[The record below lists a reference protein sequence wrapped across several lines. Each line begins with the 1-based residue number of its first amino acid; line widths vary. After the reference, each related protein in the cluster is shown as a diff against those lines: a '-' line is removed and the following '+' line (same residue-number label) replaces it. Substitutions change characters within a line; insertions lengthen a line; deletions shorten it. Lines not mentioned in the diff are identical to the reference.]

1 MPSKERVKK
10 FTSEYSIAFVL
21 ILMMIVMTVL
31 KPGAFLT
38 RNNLLNVL
46 RQISITGVIALG
58 TAFPIIAKGI
68 DVSGG
73 SVVALA
79 AVITG
84 SMLSTAGLHLPV
96 GIAILIGLL
105 VGLLCGLFSGVMT
118 AYGNVPPFITTLAV
132 QLSARGIAQLY
143 TDGKPVTNFPESF
156 LFLGGGSVA
165 GIPVPIL
172 IFAGMAVVTYILLHK
187 TKFGSYTY
195 AIGGNVNAAVV
206 SGINVK
212 VITAL
217 IYGYAGLM
225 SGLGG
230 IILAARS
237 TSALPSYG
245 SGYEMDAITC
255 VVIGG
260 VSMSGGI
267 GKVPKMLVGI
277 GIVGILSNAMT
288 MLMIDANWQT
298 VVKGMVILFAVFFDQ
313 RKEAHA

>member
-1 MPSKERVKK
+1 MKKENIRK
-10 FTSEYSIAFVL
+10 FISEYSILFVML
-21 ILMMIVMTVL
+21 LMVIIMTIL
-31 KPGAFLT
+31 KPDSFMT
-38 RNNLLNVL
+38 RNNILNVL

-73 SVVALA
+73 SVVALS

-84 SMLSTAGLHLPV
+84 SMISSSGFGLPV
-96 GIAILIGLL
+96 GVGIMIGLT
-105 VGLLCGLFSGVMT
+105 VGLLCGIFSGIMT

-132 QLSARGIAQLY
+132 QLAARGLAQLY
-143 TDGKPVTNFPESF
+143 TNGKPVTNFPKSF
-156 LFLGGGSVA
+156 LYLGGGSFI
-165 GIPVPIL
+165 GIPIPIL
-172 IFAGMAVVTYILLHK
+172 IFALMAVITFIILHK

-195 AIGGNVNAAVV
+195 AIGGNIQAAVV
-206 SGINVK
+206 SGIKVK
-212 VITAL
+212 VVTTM
-217 IYGYAGLM
+217 IYGYAGFM
-225 SGLGG
+225 SALGG

-255 VVIGG
+255 AVIGG

-267 GKVPKMLVGI
+267 GKVQKIVIGI
-277 GIVGILSNAMT
+277 IIVGILSNGMT

-298 VVKGMVILFAVFFDQ
+298 VVKGMVILLAVLFDQ
-313 RKEAHA
+313 KNMT

>member
-1 MPSKERVKK
+1 MEKEKIKK
-10 FTSEYSIAFVL
+10 FVSEYSILFVML
-21 ILMMIVMTVL
+21 LMIVIMTIL
-31 KPGAFLT
+31 KPDSFLT
-38 RNNLLNVL
+38 RNNILNVL

-73 SVVALA
+73 SVVALS

-84 SMLSTAGLHLPV
+84 SMISSAAYGLPV
-96 GIAILIGLL
+96 GIGIIVGLA
-105 VGLLCGLFSGVMT
+105 VGLLCGVFSGVMT

-132 QLSARGIAQLY
+132 QLGARGIAQLY
-143 TDGKPVTNFPESF
+143 TNGKPVTNFPEAF
-156 LFLGGGSVA
+156 LYLGGGSFL

-172 IFAGMAVVTYILLHK
+172 IFALMAVVTYVILHK

-195 AIGGNVNAAVV
+195 AIGGNINAAIV

-212 VITAL
+212 AVTTW

-225 SGLGG
+225 SALGG

-255 VVIGG
+255 AVIGG
-260 VSMSGGI
+260 VSMSGGV
-267 GKVPKMLVGI
+267 GKVQKILIGI
-277 GIVGILSNAMT
+277 VIVGILSNGMT

-298 VVKGMVILFAVFFDQ
+298 VVKGMVILFAVLFDQ
-313 RKEAHA
+313 KKAA

>member
-1 MPSKERVKK
+1 MKKENIKK
-10 FTSEYSIAFVL
+10 FIGEYSILFVML
-21 ILMMIVMTVL
+21 LMIIVMTIL
-31 KPGAFLT
+31 KPDSFMT
-38 RNNLLNVL
+38 RNNILNVL

-58 TAFPIIAKGI
+58 TAFPIIAGGI

-73 SVVALA
+73 SVVALS

-84 SMLSTAGLHLPV
+84 SMLSSAGFGLPV
-96 GIAILIGLL
+96 GTGIVIGLV
-105 VGLLCGLFSGVMT
+105 VGLLCGIFSGIMT
-118 AYGNVPPFITTLAV
+118 GYGNVPPFITTLAV
-132 QLSARGIAQLY
+132 QLAARGIAQLY
-143 TDGKPVTNFPESF
+143 TNGKPVTNFPKSF
-156 LFLGGGSVA
+156 LYLGGGSFI

-172 IFAGMAVVTYILLHK
+172 IFALMAVITYIILQK

-195 AIGGNVNAAVV
+195 AIGGNIQAAVV
-206 SGINVK
+206 SGIKVK
-212 VITAL
+212 AVTTM

-225 SGLGG
+225 SALGG

-255 VVIGG
+255 AVIGG

-267 GKVPKMLVGI
+267 GKVQKIVIGI
-277 GIVGILSNAMT
+277 VIVGILSNGMT

-298 VVKGMVILFAVFFDQ
+298 VVKGMVILLAVLFDQ
-313 RKEAHA
+313 KKAA

>member
-1 MPSKERVKK
+1 MEKEKIKK
-10 FTSEYSIAFVL
+10 FVSEYSILFVML
-21 ILMMIVMTVL
+21 LMIVIMTIL
-31 KPGAFLT
+31 KPDSFLT
-38 RNNLLNVL
+38 KNNILNVL

-73 SVVALA
+73 SVVALS
-79 AVITG
+79 AVVTG
-84 SMLSTAGLHLPV
+84 SMISSAAYGLPV
-96 GIAILIGLL
+96 GIGII
-105 VGLLCGLFSGVMT
+105 VGLAVGVLCGVFSGVMT

-132 QLSARGIAQLY
+132 QLGARGIAQLY
-143 TDGKPVTNFPESF
+143 TNGKPVTNFPEAF
-156 LFLGGGSVA
+156 LYLGGGSFL

-172 IFAGMAVVTYILLHK
+172 IFALMAVITYVILHK

-195 AIGGNVNAAVV
+195 AIGGNINAAIV

-212 VITAL
+212 AVTTW

-225 SGLGG
+225 SALGG

-255 VVIGG
+255 AVIGG
-260 VSMSGGI
+260 VSMSGGV
-267 GKVPKMLVGI
+267 GKVQKILIGI
-277 GIVGILSNAMT
+277 VIVGILSNGMT

-298 VVKGMVILFAVFFDQ
+298 VVKGMVILFAVLFDQ
-313 RKEAHA
+313 KKAA

>member
-1 MPSKERVKK
+1 MLSKEKVKR
-10 FTSEYSIAFVL
+10 FTGEYSMLLVM
-21 ILMMIVMTVL
+21 ILMMIVMTIL
-31 KPGAFLT
+31 KPDAFMT
-38 RNNLLNVL
+38 KNNILNIM

-73 SVVALA
+73 SVVALS
-79 AVITG
+79 AVVTG
-84 SMLSTAGLHLPV
+84 SVISTAGYHLP
-96 GIAILIGLL
+96 GGCGILIGLI
-105 VGLLCGLFSGVMT
+105 VGLLCGMFSGIMT
-118 AYGNVPPFITTLAV
+118 AYGNVPPFITTLAA
-132 QLSARGIAQLY
+132 QLAARGLAQLY
-143 TDGKPVTNFPESF
+143 TNGKPVTNFPKSF
-156 LFLGGGSVA
+156 LFLGGGSVL
-165 GIPVPIL
+165 GIPVPVL
-172 IFAGMAVVTYILLHK
+172 IFAVMAVITYFILHK

-195 AIGGNVNAAVV
+195 AIGGNLNAAVV

-212 VITAL
+212 VITTF

-225 SGLGG
+225 SALGG

-267 GKVPKMLVGI
+267 GKVPKMIIGI
-277 GIVGILSNAMT
+277 IIVGILSNAMT
-288 MLMIDANWQT
+288 MLMIDPNWQT
-298 VVKGMVILFAVFFDQ
+298 VVKGLVILLAVFFDQ
-313 RKEAHA
+313 RKAAQ

>member
-1 MPSKERVKK
+1 MLSKEKVKR
-10 FTSEYSIAFVL
+10 FTGEYSMLLVM
-21 ILMMIVMTVL
+21 ILMMIVMTIL
-31 KPGAFLT
+31 KPDAFMT
-38 RNNLLNVL
+38 KNNILNIM

-73 SVVALA
+73 SVVALS
-79 AVITG
+79 AVVTG
-84 SMLSTAGLHLPV
+84 SVISTVGYHLP
-96 GIAILIGLL
+96 GGYGILIGLI
-105 VGLLCGLFSGVMT
+105 VGLLCGMFSGIMT

-132 QLSARGIAQLY
+132 QLAARGLAQLY
-143 TDGKPVTNFPESF
+143 TNGKPVTNFPKSF
-156 LFLGGGSVA
+156 LFLGGGSVL
-165 GIPVPIL
+165 GIPVPVL
-172 IFAGMAVVTYILLHK
+172 IFAVMAVITYFILHK

-195 AIGGNVNAAVV
+195 AIGGNLNAAVV

-212 VITAL
+212 VITTF

-225 SGLGG
+225 SALGG

-267 GKVPKMLVGI
+267 GKVPKMIIGI
-277 GIVGILSNAMT
+277 IIVGILSNAMT
-288 MLMIDANWQT
+288 MLMIDPNWQT
-298 VVKGMVILFAVFFDQ
+298 VVKGLVILLAVFFDQ
-313 RKEAHA
+313 RKAAH

>member
-1 MPSKERVKK
+1 MLSKEKVKR
-10 FTSEYSIAFVL
+10 FTGEYSMLLVM
-21 ILMMIVMTVL
+21 ILMMIVMTIL
-31 KPGAFLT
+31 KPDAFMT
-38 RNNLLNVL
+38 KNNILNIM

-73 SVVALA
+73 SVVALS
-79 AVITG
+79 AVVTG
-84 SMLSTAGLHLPV
+84 SVISTAGYHLP
-96 GIAILIGLL
+96 GGYGILIGLI
-105 VGLLCGLFSGVMT
+105 VGLLCGMFSGIMT

-132 QLSARGIAQLY
+132 QLAARGLAQLY
-143 TDGKPVTNFPESF
+143 TNGKPVTNFPKSF
-156 LFLGGGSVA
+156 LFLGGGSVL
-165 GIPVPIL
+165 GIPVPVL
-172 IFAGMAVVTYILLHK
+172 IFAVMAVITYFILHK

-195 AIGGNVNAAVV
+195 AIGGNLNAAVV

-212 VITAL
+212 VITTF

-225 SGLGG
+225 SALGG

-267 GKVPKMLVGI
+267 GKVPKMIIGI
-277 GIVGILSNAMT
+277 IIVGILSNAMT
-288 MLMIDANWQT
+288 MLMIDPNWQT
-298 VVKGMVILFAVFFDQ
+298 VVKGLVILLAVFFDQ
-313 RKEAHA
+313 RKAAH

>member
-1 MPSKERVKK
+1 MEKEKIKK
-10 FTSEYSIAFVL
+10 FVSEYSILFVML
-21 ILMMIVMTVL
+21 LMIVIMTIL
-31 KPGAFLT
+31 KPDSFLT
-38 RNNLLNVL
+38 KNNILNVL

-73 SVVALA
+73 SVVALS
-79 AVITG
+79 AVVTG
-84 SMLSTAGLHLPV
+84 SMISSAAYGLPV
-96 GIAILIGLL
+96 GIGIIVGLA
-105 VGLLCGLFSGVMT
+105 VGLLCGVFSGVMT

-132 QLSARGIAQLY
+132 QLGARGIAQLY
-143 TDGKPVTNFPESF
+143 TNGKPVTNFPEAF
-156 LFLGGGSVA
+156 LYLGGGSFL

-172 IFAGMAVVTYILLHK
+172 IFALMAVITYVILHK

-195 AIGGNVNAAVV
+195 AIGGNINAAIV

-212 VITAL
+212 AVTTW

-225 SGLGG
+225 SALGG

-255 VVIGG
+255 AVIGG
-260 VSMSGGI
+260 VSMSGGV
-267 GKVPKMLVGI
+267 GKVQKILI
-277 GIVGILSNAMT
+277 GTVIVGILSNGMT

-298 VVKGMVILFAVFFDQ
+298 VVKGMVILFAVLFDQ
-313 RKEAHA
+313 KRAS

>member
-1 MPSKERVKK
+1 MEKEKIKK
-10 FTSEYSIAFVL
+10 FVSEYSILFVML
-21 ILMMIVMTVL
+21 LMIVIMTIL
-31 KPGAFLT
+31 KPDSFLT
-38 RNNLLNVL
+38 RNNILNVL

-73 SVVALA
+73 SVVALS

-84 SMLSTAGLHLPV
+84 SMISSAAYGLPV
-96 GIAILIGLL
+96 GIGIIVGLT
-105 VGLLCGLFSGVMT
+105 VGLLCGVFSGVMT

-132 QLSARGIAQLY
+132 QLGARGIAQLY
-143 TDGKPVTNFPESF
+143 TNGKPVTNFPEAF
-156 LFLGGGSVA
+156 LYLGGGSFL

-172 IFAGMAVVTYILLHK
+172 IFALMAVVTYVILHK

-195 AIGGNVNAAVV
+195 AIGGNINAAIV

-212 VITAL
+212 AVTTW

-225 SGLGG
+225 SALGG

-255 VVIGG
+255 AVIGG
-260 VSMSGGI
+260 VSMSGGV
-267 GKVPKMLVGI
+267 GKVQKILIGI
-277 GIVGILSNAMT
+277 VIVGILSNGMT

-298 VVKGMVILFAVFFDQ
+298 VVKGMVILFAVLFDQ
-313 RKEAHA
+313 KKAA

>member
-1 MPSKERVKK
+1 MKKENIRK
-10 FTSEYSIAFVL
+10 FISEYSILFVML
-21 ILMMIVMTVL
+21 LMVIIMTIL
-31 KPGAFLT
+31 KPDSFMT
-38 RNNLLNVL
+38 RNNILNVL

-73 SVVALA
+73 SVVALS

-84 SMLSTAGLHLPV
+84 SMISSSGFGLPV
-96 GIAILIGLL
+96 GVGIMIGLT
-105 VGLLCGLFSGVMT
+105 VGLLCGIFSGIMT

-132 QLSARGIAQLY
+132 QLAARGLAQLY
-143 TDGKPVTNFPESF
+143 TNGKPVTNFPKSF
-156 LFLGGGSVA
+156 LYLGGGSFI
-165 GIPVPIL
+165 GIPIPIL
-172 IFAGMAVVTYILLHK
+172 IFALMAVITFIILHK

-195 AIGGNVNAAVV
+195 AIGGNIQAAVV
-206 SGINVK
+206 SGIK
-212 VITAL
+212 VEVVTTM
-217 IYGYAGLM
+217 IYGYAGFM
-225 SGLGG
+225 SALGG

-255 VVIGG
+255 AVIGG

-267 GKVPKMLVGI
+267 GKVQKIVIGI
-277 GIVGILSNAMT
+277 IIVGILSNGMT

-298 VVKGMVILFAVFFDQ
+298 VVKGMVILLAVLFDQ
-313 RKEAHA
+313 KKMT

>member
-1 MPSKERVKK
+1 MKKENIRK
-10 FTSEYSIAFVL
+10 FISEYSILFVML
-21 ILMMIVMTVL
+21 LMVIIMTIL
-31 KPGAFLT
+31 KPDSFMT
-38 RNNLLNVL
+38 RNNILNVL

-73 SVVALA
+73 SVVALS

-84 SMLSTAGLHLPV
+84 SMISSSGFGLPV
-96 GIAILIGLL
+96 GVGIMIGLT
-105 VGLLCGLFSGVMT
+105 VGLLCGIFSGIMT

-132 QLSARGIAQLY
+132 QLAARGLAQLY
-143 TDGKPVTNFPESF
+143 TNGKPVTNFPKSF
-156 LFLGGGSVA
+156 LYLGGGSFI
-165 GIPVPIL
+165 GIPIPIL
-172 IFAGMAVVTYILLHK
+172 IFALMAVITFIILHK

-195 AIGGNVNAAVV
+195 AIGGNIQAAVV
-206 SGINVK
+206 SGIKVK
-212 VITAL
+212 VVTTM
-217 IYGYAGLM
+217 IYGYAGFM
-225 SGLGG
+225 SALGG

-255 VVIGG
+255 AVIGG

-267 GKVPKMLVGI
+267 GKVQKIVIGI
-277 GIVGILSNAMT
+277 IIVGILSNGMT

-298 VVKGMVILFAVFFDQ
+298 VVKGMVILLAVLFDQ
-313 RKEAHA
+313 KKMT

>member
-1 MPSKERVKK
+1 MEQKGKFKEFCR
-10 FTSEYSIAFVL
+10 EYSILLVL
-21 ILMMIVMTVL
+21 IVMMIAMTIL
-31 KPGAFLT
+31 KPGQFMT
-38 RNNLLNVL
+38 KSNMLNIL

-73 SVVALA
+73 SVVALS

-84 SMLSTAGLHLPV
+84 TMVSVDGHNFAV
-96 GIAILIGLL
+96 GIGILIGLG
-105 VGLLCGLFSGVMT
+105 VGLLCGVFSGIMT

-132 QLSARGIAQLY
+132 QLGARGLAQIY
-143 TDGKPVTNFPESF
+143 TDGKPVTNFPDSF
-156 LFLGGGSVA
+156 LVIGRGTILGVP
-165 GIPVPIL
+165 IPIL
-172 IFAGMAVVTYILLHK
+172 IFVLMSVVTYIILHM

-195 AIGGNVNAAVV
+195 AIGGNTTAAIV

-212 VITAL
+212 LITTL
-217 IYGYAGLM
+217 IYGFAGVM
-225 SGLGG
+225 SALGG

-260 VSMSGGI
+260 VSMNGGI
-267 GKVPKMLVGI
+267 GKVQKMII
-277 GIVGILSNAMT
+277 GVIIVGILSNGMT

-298 VVKGMVILFAVFFDQ
+298 VVKGMVILLAVLFDQ
-313 RKEAHA
+313 RRALN